1 MTRAIEVDP
10 ADAVSI
16 WRQIE
21 NGVRRIVA
29 CGGMKPGEAVPSVRD
44 LARDLRVNPATVAK
58 AYQRL
63 TDEGLLE
70 VRRGEGTFVAA
81 APPALPQAERLK
93 ALREG
98 AARYAGT
105 ALGARFGRDE
115 AAGALDDA
123 FARLEA
129 ASRTRTDS
137 PGPASSRSTSPC

>member
-1 MTRAIEVDP
+1 MTRAIDVDP
-10 ADAVSI
+10 ADAIPI

-21 NGVRRIVA
+21 DGVRRLVA
-29 CGGMKPGEAVPSVRD
+29 CGGMKPGEAAPSVRD

-81 APPALPQAERLK
+81 APPALPHAERLR

-98 AARYAGT
+98 ATRYAGT
-105 ALGARFGRDE
+105 ALGARFGKEE
-115 AAGALDDA
+115 ASSALDEA

-129 ASRTRTDS
+129 PPRRRAESHAKPEKGGR
-137 PGPASSRSTSPC
+137 P